1 MLIENFSKLVS
12 KKYRDDIDFD
22 KFITENKDFQV
33 EFERE
38 DDSLKFQKKLLAY
51 DYGEVLEYLED
62 ISLNETLSAEESI
75 ELFKNNN
82 EESIEKIILDNICDI
97 AVISLNFCKRG
108 IEFLELTQE
117 GMIGVL
123 KGINNYSLEKG
134 DFKRYLRNWIS
145 REISIYI
152 EDRFLQQKAEFKYYL
167 ENTNNE
173 ELDLTNEEKKE
184 KLEEINKLRI
194 EDIPFTIN
202 NLEIRL
208 LKLYFGLN
216 KSKRFSIY
224 EIEKELNLE
233 KGKGEEEFYKILIR
247 LSIIDGGMFLIW
259 NSQI

>member
-12 KKYRDDIDFD
+12 KKYRDDFDFD
-22 KFITENKDFQV
+22 KFITENKDFEI

-38 DDSLKFQKKLLAY
+38 DDSLVFQKELLAQ
-51 DYGEVLEYLED
+51 DYNEVLEYLED
-62 ISLNETLSAEESI
+62 ISLNETLSNEELI
-75 ELFKNNN
+75 ELLKVDN
-82 EESIEKIILDNICDI
+82 EENREKIILDNIFEI
-97 AVISLNFCKRG
+97 AIISLNFCKKG

-117 GMIGVL
+117 GMIGIL

-134 DFKRYLRNWIS
+134 DFKKYLKNWIS

-167 ENTNNE
+167 EKTGNEELNLNNE
-173 ELDLTNEEKKE
+173 ERTE
-184 KLEEINKLRI
+184 KLEEIDKLKI

-202 NLEIRL
+202 NLEIKL

-216 KSKRFSIY
+216 KNKRFSIY

-247 LSIIDGGMFLIW
+247 LSIIDGGMFLI
-259 NSQI
+259 